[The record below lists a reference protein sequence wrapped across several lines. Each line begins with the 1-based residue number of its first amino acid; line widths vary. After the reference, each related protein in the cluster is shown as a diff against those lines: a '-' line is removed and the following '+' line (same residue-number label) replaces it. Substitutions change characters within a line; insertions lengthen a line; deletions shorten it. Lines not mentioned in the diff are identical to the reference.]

1 MACEIFGSGTSPLH
15 AVGHVAEDGN
25 VYTTPLGGG
34 EHLGV
39 CVGHIAQDGNVYTTP
54 RGYGEATGS
63 CVGHIGQQNE
73 IFTNSKF
80 QGDTLGYCAG
90 HVDDQGFVYTVPAGV
105 YAGTASC
112 VGRVVGAPLAH
123 GAAALLLL
131 LRTGNAVESHTLR
144 TDQSSGG
151 YGGGGGGGGGAAAGH
166 GKQPLPPTIYHTEEE
181 LVKALFSRWFWL
193 SVVACGIGLLFS
205 NGERG
210 SGICFGLLVGTGL
223 AFITLFGFTDRVIYQ
238 FDTKH
243 CKRRWLG
250 ALLRHTLPFGFKLPL
265 TCLALA
271 VLIAI
276 GWLSGSSALP
286 LALLYL
292 CAIVGLSLWI
302 GKAIRRKWRK

>member
-15 AVGHVAEDGN
+15 AVGHVAE
-25 VYTTPLGGG
+25 
-34 EHLGV
+34 
-39 CVGHIAQDGNVYTTP
+39 DGNVYTTP

-151 YGGGGGGGGGAAAGH
+151 YGGGGGGGGAAAGH

-193 SVVACGIGLLFS
+193 SAVACGIGLLFS

-210 SGICFGLLVGTGL
+210 SGISFGLLAGTGL
-223 AFITLFGFTDRVIYQ
+223 TFITLFGFTDRVIYQ